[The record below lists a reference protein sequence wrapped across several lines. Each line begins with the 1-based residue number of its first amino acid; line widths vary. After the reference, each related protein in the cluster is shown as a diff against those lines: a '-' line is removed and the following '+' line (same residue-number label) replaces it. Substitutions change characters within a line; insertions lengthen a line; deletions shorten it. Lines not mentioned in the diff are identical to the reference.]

1 MYTMDNKK
9 YQEIKKRLL
18 KINKIIETEFLITK
32 SIRSKIIKDITDKN
46 INEVFKILK
55 GK

>member
-1 MYTMDNKK
+1 MCTVDNKK
-9 YQEIKKRLL
+9 YQKIKKRLL

-55 GK
+55 WK